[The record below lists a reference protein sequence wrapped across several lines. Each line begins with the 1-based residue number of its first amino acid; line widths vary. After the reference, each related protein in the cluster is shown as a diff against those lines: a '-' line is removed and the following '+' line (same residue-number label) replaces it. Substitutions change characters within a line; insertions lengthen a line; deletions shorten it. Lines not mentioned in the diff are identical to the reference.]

1 MPPFLMAGARFL
13 LSGVCSITKLR
24 IQLMNVSGI
33 AGVEEEIMSR
43 QFLIHFLLT
52 FFLEF
57 LRNLG

>member
-1 MPPFLMAGARFL
+1 
-13 LSGVCSITKLR
+13 
-24 IQLMNVSGI
+24 MNVSGI